1 MVKILS
7 RRKMNKGLTIAA
19 VILFSILF
27 NECTVNYSMGGANIE
42 PDVKTITIDRIPN
55 RAPSGPPGLSQLF
68 TNKLKD
74 KFQSQTSLKFVDSR
88 GDLQFSGEITDY
100 STQPQ
105 AVTGDEKASM
115 TRLTINVH
123 IKYTNQKYPD
133 KSFESNFSQ
142 YEDFESSQNLS
153 SVEDQLV
160 EDISEKLIDDIFNK
174 AVVNW

>member
-1 MVKILS
+1 
-7 RRKMNKGLTIAA
+7 MNKGLTIAA